1 MDFDYLNEL
10 ASIISST
17 NLQNSIN
24 NLYESQL
31 RKKMLA
37 NIREEYIINL
47 IDAPFVPEKKTGP
60 TRSIIC
66 IIITLIGGILSVLYV
81 LIDSLIFKKRK
92 KT

>member
-1 MDFDYLNEL
+1 MAIEYLNEQ
-10 ASIISST
+10 ASIISSK

-31 RKKMLA
+31 RKQMLS
-37 NIREEYIINL
+37 NIREEYIVNV

-66 IIITLIGGILSVLYV
+66 IVVTLIGGILSILYV
-81 LIDSLIFKKRK
+81 LIESFIFKKRK
-92 KT
+92 II

>member
-1 MDFDYLNEL
+1 MAIDYLNEQ